1 MQRLNAYP
9 IYLISRGI
17 STFAFASAFT
27 TSAVY
32 RFEAAGLDPLQL
44 VLLGTAL
51 EASVFLFE
59 IPTGVVADLVSRR
72 LSVVIGYVLIGLGMI
87 LEGTFPIFIT
97 ILLAQIVWGAGDTF
111 ISGAEDAW
119 LADEVGESR
128 LTAVYL
134 RGSQIA
140 QIAVLAGIGANV
152 LLANRQLNFPFFAG
166 GLTHLLLAAFLALF
180 MPETNFEPTPAAE
193 RNTWHK
199 LRGTFQAGMQA
210 IRIRP
215 LLVTILGIS
224 FFYGLYSEAL
234 DRLWQPQFLENVTFP
249 TVGNLSS
256 VTWFGILNAAIIL
269 ITLLTVEIA
278 RRRTQSFQHRQM
290 TALLA
295 TLSAVISGALVV
307 FGLAMNFPLAMASYS
322 TVAITRR
329 TLQPLYSAWINR
341 GIPSA
346 VRATVL
352 STFGQM
358 DAIGQIAG
366 GPAVGLIANRF
377 GMRAALVLAG
387 LMLSPVLLLYRRA
400 AGQTTAVSETE
411 TADLI

>member
-1 MQRLNAYP
+1 MKQLDAYP
-9 IYLISRGI
+9 TYLISRGI
-17 STFAFASAFT
+17 STFAFATAFT

-32 RFEAAGLDPLQL
+32 RYEAAGLDPLQL

-72 LSVVIGYVLIGLGMI
+72 LSVIIGYILIGLGMM
-87 LEGTFPIFIT
+87 LEGTFPLFLT

-134 RGSQIA
+134 RGSQIS
-140 QIAVLAGIGANV
+140 QIAVLAGIGANI

-166 GLTHLLLAAFLALF
+166 GLIHILLALFLALF
-180 MPETNFEPTPAAE
+180 MPENNFTPTPAAE

-199 LRGTFQAGMQA
+199 LSGTFQAGLHV

-215 LLVTILGIS
+215 LLVTILGIT
-224 FFYGLYSEAL
+224 FIYGLYSEAL

-249 TVGNLSS
+249 TAGNLSS
-256 VTWFGILNAAIIL
+256 VTWFGLIDASILA
-269 ITLLTVEIA
+269 ITLLTVEIM
-278 RRRTQSFQHRQM
+278 RRRTRTFQPQQM
-290 TALLA
+290 PRLLA
-295 TLSAVISGALVV
+295 ALSAVISGALVV
-307 FGLAMNFPLAMASYS
+307 FGLAMNFPLAAASYG
-322 TVAITRR
+322 TVTVTRR

-341 GIPSA
+341 GIPSS

-358 DAIGQIAG
+358 DAVGQIVG
-366 GPAVGLIANRF
+366 GPAVGLLANQF

-400 AGQTTAVSETE
+400 AGQTTAILERE
-411 TADLI
+411 TADGI

>member
-1 MQRLNAYP
+1 MRRLDAYP
-9 IYLISRGI
+9 IYLISRAI
-17 STFAFASAFT
+17 STFAFATAFT

-32 RFEAAGLDPLQL
+32 RYEAAGLDPLQL

-51 EASVFLFE
+51 ELSVFLFE

-72 LSVVIGYVLIGLGMI
+72 LSVIIGYVLIGLGML
-87 LEGTFPIFIT
+87 LEGSFPVFLT

-134 RGSQIA
+134 RGSQVS

-152 LLANRQLNFPFFAG
+152 LLANQQLNFPFFAG
-166 GLTHLLLAAFLALF
+166 GLVHLFLALF
-180 MPETNFEPTPAAE
+180 LAIFMPEHYFRPTPTAD
-193 RNTWHK
+193 RNTWQK
-199 LRGTFQAGMQA
+199 LSGTFQAGLET

-224 FFYGLYSEAL
+224 FVYGLYSEAL
-234 DRLWQPQFLENVTFP
+234 DRLWQPHFLEDITFP
-249 TVGNLSS
+249 AVSDISS
-256 VTWFGILNAAIIL
+256 VTWFGMLNASIL
-269 ITLLTVEIA
+269 LISLLTIEIA
-278 RRRTQSFQHRQM
+278 RRRTQSFQPQQM
-290 TALLA
+290 TRLLA
-295 TLSAVISGALVV
+295 GMSGVISGGMVV
-307 FGLAMNFPLAMASYS
+307 FGLAANFPLAVASYGA
-322 TVAITRR
+322 VIIVRR

-341 GIPSA
+341 GIPST

-358 DAIGQIAG
+358 DAIGQITG
-366 GPAVGLIANRF
+366 GPAIGLIANQF
-377 GMRAALVLAG
+377 GMRVALVLAG
-387 LMLSPVLLLYRRA
+387 FLLSPVLLLYRRA
-400 AGQTTAVSETE
+400 AGQTTAVSETA
-411 TADLI
+411 ADT